1 MSPGNADVVRRLYS
15 AISALDASDVIEC
28 VDPNVEWVSDRRVG
42 EDPIAGRERL
52 FEFFADRASMF
63 GELEVEV
70 EELLERGDRVLV
82 FLRLRGSGVA
92 SGAEFDIRIA
102 HLWTL
107 RDGIVVRGE
116 GYGNRDEALEAAGL
130 RE

>member
-1 MSPGNADVVRRLYS
+1 MSPGNVEVVRRFYS
-15 AISALDASDVIEC
+15 ALSAVDARDVIEY
-28 VDPNVEWVSDRRVG
+28 VDPNVEWISDRRVG
-42 EDPIAGRERL
+42 EGPIAGRESV

-63 GELEVEV
+63 GELEIEV
-70 EELLERGDRVLV
+70 EELLERGDRVLA
-82 FLRLRGSGVA
+82 FLRLRGSGAA
-92 SGAEFDIRIA
+92 SGAQFEIRIA

-107 RDGIVVRGE
+107 RDGRLVRGE

>member
-1 MSPGNADVVRRLYS
+1 MSLGNVEVVRRFYAALS
-15 AISALDASDVIEC
+15 AVDARDVIEY
-28 VDPNVEWVSDRRVG
+28 VDPNVEWISDRRVG
-42 EDPIAGRERL
+42 EGPIAGRERV

-63 GELEVEV
+63 GELEIEV
-70 EELLERGDRVLV
+70 EELLERGDRVLA
-82 FLRLRGSGVA
+82 FLRLRGSGAA
-92 SGAEFDIRIA
+92 SGAQFEIRIA

-107 RDGIVVRGE
+107 RDGRLVRGE